1 MNTDQNQ
8 QLYNIQELK
17 EILNASQEYMKLTDL
32 ELNVEY
38 VITDGGIINTLYG
51 NRVQLMLNNKYK
63 ILLPNRYTNLLT
75 NDYIQ
80 ALVINK
86 INLIY
91 KGKKDIYNNQTKH
104 DIVFV

>member
-8 QLYNIQELK
+8 QLYSIQELK
-17 EILNASQEYMKLTDL
+17 EILNASQEYTKLTDL

-38 VITDGGIINTLYG
+38 AITDGNIINTVYG

-63 ILLPNRYTNLLT
+63 LLLPNRYTNLLT

-80 ALVINK
+80 TLVINK
-86 INLIY
+86 INLTY
-91 KGKKDIYNNQTKH
+91 KGKKDLYKSQTKH
-104 DIVFV
+104 DLVFV